1 MMMHCG
7 AVFLPVWILLVVGS
21 LPRGVAASEA
31 INATAQEEKPAG
43 FSWDVGPGT
52 PAELPPGQLSLED
65 PVVPET
71 LETLAGRIGWA
82 RLADRSQMAPVRV
95 VVTPVESAEGRVG
108 HQVQIAFTLQ
118 ASLASFQEKAGG
130 EQALGVHADT
140 AGNSVRLLTE
150 DEKEQADPGPQDP
163 EPQDPGATL
172 GFLSMTLLNR
182 VDLQG
187 VVQAVRHDAA
197 DGVRLTW
204 AFDHR
209 FGNATGLQTCF
220 RRWGSNP
227 LGERVLGDPQ
237 PYAGAGG
244 VIVARDVTEL
254 VEATDRPLLLVES
267 RMVFAEPKD
276 WFGGGNLLR
285 AKIPLLAQEGV
296 RNLRRRLAA
305 EGK

>member
-1 MMMHCG
+1 MMHCG

-21 LPRGVAASEA
+21 LPRGVAASEV
-31 INATAQEEKPAG
+31 INATAQAEKPAG

-52 PAELPPGQLSLED
+52 

-118 ASLASFQEKAGG
+118 ASLASFQEKARG

-163 EPQDPGATL
+163 GPQDPGATL

-187 VVQAVRHDAA
+187 VVQAVRYDAA

-244 VIVARDVTEL
+244 VIVARDVSEL

>member
-150 DEKEQADPGPQDP
+150 AEQKQADPGPQG
-163 EPQDPGATL
+163 PGAML
-172 GFLSMTLLNR
+172 GFFSMTLLNR

-220 RRWGSNP
+220 RRWDSNP

-244 VIVARDVTEL
+244 VIVARDVSEL

>member
-1 MMMHCG
+1 
-7 AVFLPVWILLVVGS
+7 
-21 LPRGVAASEA
+21 
-31 INATAQEEKPAG
+31 
-43 FSWDVGPGT
+43 
-52 PAELPPGQLSLED
+52 
-65 PVVPET
+65 
-71 LETLAGRIGWA
+71 
-82 RLADRSQMAPVRV
+82 
-95 VVTPVESAEGRVG
+95 
-108 HQVQIAFTLQ
+108 
-118 ASLASFQEKAGG
+118 
-130 EQALGVHADT
+130 
-140 AGNSVRLLTE
+140 
-150 DEKEQADPGPQDP
+150 
-163 EPQDPGATL
+163 
-172 GFLSMTLLNR
+172 MTLLNR

-244 VIVARDVTEL
+244 VIVARDVSEL